1 MEAKNT
7 KNPLQCLNLMVSEP
21 FFFSHFLAFFSY
33 LVIRISTSDALSSDL
48 SDRLLRREI
57 QAVLALMVLI
67 VVKLV
72 KEETWEGFV
81 VDSLFFAKVFL
92 FLVASVIDYH
102 LALCYAVGFL
112 VIKITT
118 WYSSIAFS
126 GDSSKLTPLQ
136 LEVLLT
142 EGSASRFWLVEFQSF
157 CSSTCIRT
165 SRFLPDLSI
174 TYSNKNLSFGIVD
187 LSLFPNVA
195 EKFGI
200 SMGVSMNQLPTYIL
214 FDNGTE
220 VARFPDVQL
229 EEKASYHPITK
240 GFLCRYFELD
250 RRLIEYVYGK

>member
-7 KNPLQCLNLMVSEP
+7 KNPLQWLNLMVSEP
-21 FFFSHFLAFFSY
+21 FYFSHFLAFFSY
-33 LVIRISTSDALSSDL
+33 LVIRISTSDALSSSV
-48 SDRLLRREI
+48 SDRLLRRVI
-57 QAVLALMVLI
+57 HTTRSSFSLPIFQSSH
-67 VVKLV
+67 
-72 KEETWEGFV
+72 EETWEGFV
-81 VDSLFFAKVFL
+81 VDALLFAKVFL

-112 VIKITT
+112 VMKIATL
-118 WYSSIAFS
+118 YSSIAFS

-136 LEVLLT
+136 LEVLLS
-142 EGSASRFWLVEFQSF
+142 EGSASRFWLVEFRSF
-157 CSSTCIRT
+157 CSPTCIRT
-165 SRFLPDLSI
+165 SRFLPDLAI

-220 VARFPDVQL
+220 VAHFPDVQL
-229 EEKASYHPITK
+229 EGKASYRPITK

-250 RRLIEYVYGK
+250 RRLIEYVYSK